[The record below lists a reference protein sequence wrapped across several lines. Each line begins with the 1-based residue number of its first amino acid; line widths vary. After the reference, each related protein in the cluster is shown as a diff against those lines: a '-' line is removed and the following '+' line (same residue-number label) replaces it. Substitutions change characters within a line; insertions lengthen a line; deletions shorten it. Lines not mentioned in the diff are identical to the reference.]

1 MEELGLGTRATRADI
16 IQHLY
21 DRNYVR
27 DNPVEP
33 TEMGMALI
41 AAFDAAMEQAPVDI
55 SSSAMSARLEADMDR
70 ISEGELRREDVV
82 SESQVMLEQAW
93 KLPRRPRHRHP

>member
-1 MEELGLGTRATRADI
+1 MRREAKETQPPSRYGQGPLIEKMEELDLGTKATRADI

-33 TEMGMALI
+33 TELGIALI
-41 AAFDAAMEQAPVDI
+41 RAFDAAMKERP
-55 SSSAMSARLEADMDR
+55 ARHLLAGR
-70 ISEGELRREDVV
+70 
-82 SESQVMLEQAW
+82 
-93 KLPRRPRHRHP
+93 